1 MFSAPIL
8 FIIERTT
15 KTIIKRNFTV
25 LSPIKMKPILFFI
38 FGRINNRM
46 NAQIK
51 LKKKFI
57 R

>member
-1 MFSAPIL
+1 MFSASIL
-8 FIIERTT
+8 FIIESAT
-15 KTIIKRNFTV
+15 KTIITKNFIV

-46 NAQIK
+46 SEQIK